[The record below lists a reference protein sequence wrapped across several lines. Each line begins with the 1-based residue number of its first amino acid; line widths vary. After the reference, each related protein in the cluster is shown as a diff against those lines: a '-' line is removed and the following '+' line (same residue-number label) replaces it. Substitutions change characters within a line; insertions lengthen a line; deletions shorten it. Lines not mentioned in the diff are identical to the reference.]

1 MARLT
6 DLERQNPN
14 LRQQYEA
21 WRVQRQQRGES
32 VTDYQA
38 FRAHLRELG
47 APDPGDEAFD
57 EFATGLSGAEQ
68 RQPVGAGTSPNA

>member
-14 LRQQYEA
+14 LRQQYAE
-21 WRVQRQQRGES
+21 WRTQRQQRGES
-32 VTDYQA
+32 VTDYEA
-38 FRAHLRELG
+38 FRAHLRGIG

-57 EFATGLSGAEQ
+57 EFRTGLSEAEQ
-68 RQPVGAGTSPNA
+68 RQPVGLGTSTSA